1 MNRIHG
7 FNWLEEEG
15 HVEQLQNLRQFDFT
29 RDALNVLGTPKIQD
43 WSLMFFLVKNFLAH
57 QWLQNAHANPQGVI
71 VINNI
76 AINNKWVFMNN

>member
-15 HVEQLQNLRQFDFT
+15 HVEQLQNLRQFDLT

-43 WSLMFFLVKNFLAH
+43 
-57 QWLQNAHANPQGVI
+57 
-71 VINNI
+71 
-76 AINNKWVFMNN
+76 